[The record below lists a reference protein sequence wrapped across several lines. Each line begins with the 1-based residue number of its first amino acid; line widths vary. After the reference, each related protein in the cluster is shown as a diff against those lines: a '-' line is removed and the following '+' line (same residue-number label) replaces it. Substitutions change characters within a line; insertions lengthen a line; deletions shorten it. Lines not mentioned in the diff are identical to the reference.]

1 MEPTIDFASRRHMH
15 NASALTVALLLLS
28 AAGVSGQVAA
38 TADAPVV
45 YGHHHLNVRSIDE
58 HRRFWVDALG
68 GAVVRLADSPSV
80 VIAFPRV
87 LVFLREQAPSGGTKG
102 STVNHVGFQVPNL
115 RAAVDALVK
124 AGYPI
129 VTRAELPPA
138 YTEKDGLAFIP
149 DQNTSVAFVMGPDET
164 KVELVENKAMTG
176 AIALHHI
183 HFAAPQVEAMRDWY
197 VKMFAA
203 RAGKRGAFEAADL
216 PGVNLTYS
224 GAPTP
229 VAGTKGRVLDHIG
242 FEVKNLQGL
251 VERLTAMGVTFDRP
265 FTRIAASGLAIAF
278 FTDPWGTYIE
288 LTEGLDSAKASR

>member
-1 MEPTIDFASRRHMH
+1 MH
-15 NASALTVALLLLS
+15 NASALAVALLLLS
-28 AAGVSGQVAA
+28 APGASGQVGA

-45 YGHHHLNVRSIDE
+45 YGHHHLNVRSVDE

-68 GAVVRLADSPSV
+68 GTVVRLGDSPSV
-80 VIAFPRV
+80 VVSFPRV
-87 LVFLREQAPSGGTKG
+87 LVFLREQAPTGGTKG
-102 STVNHVGFQVPNL
+102 TTVNHVGFQVPNI
-115 RAAVDALVK
+115 RSAVDTLAK
-124 AGYPI
+124 AGYPV

-149 DQNTSVAFVMGPDET
+149 DQNTYVAFVMGPDET
-164 KVELVENKAMTG
+164 KVELVENKTMAG

-183 HFAAPQVEAMRDWY
+183 HFAAPQIEAMRDWY
-197 VKMFAA
+197 VKMFGAK
-203 RAGKRGAFEAADL
+203 AGKRGAFEAADL

-224 GAPTP
+224 GAPAA
-229 VAGTKGRVLDHIG
+229 VVGTKGRVLDHIG

-251 VERLTAMGVTFDRP
+251 VERFTAMGVIFDRP

-288 LTEGLDSAKASR
+288 LTEGLDSAKSSR

>member
-1 MEPTIDFASRRHMH
+1 MH
-15 NASALTVALLLLS
+15 NASALAVALLLLS
-28 AAGVSGQVAA
+28 APGASGQVGA

-45 YGHHHLNVRSIDE
+45 YGHHHLNVRSVDE

-68 GAVVRLADSPSV
+68 GTVVRLGDSPSV
-80 VIAFPRV
+80 VVSFPRV
-87 LVFLREQAPSGGTKG
+87 LVFLREQAPTGGTKG
-102 STVNHVGFQVPNL
+102 TTVNHVGFQVPNI
-115 RAAVDALVK
+115 RSAVDTLAK
-124 AGYPI
+124 AGYPV

-149 DQNTSVAFVMGPDET
+149 DQNTYVAFVMGPDET
-164 KVELVENKAMTG
+164 KVELVENKTMAG

-183 HFAAPQVEAMRDWY
+183 HFAAPQIEAMRDWY
-197 VKMFAA
+197 VKMFGAK
-203 RAGKRGAFEAADL
+203 AGKRGAFEAADL

-224 GAPTP
+224 GAPAA
-229 VAGTKGRVLDHIG
+229 VVGTKGRVLDHIG

-251 VERLTAMGVTFDRP
+251 VERFTAMGVTFDRP

-288 LTEGLDSAKASR
+288 LTEGLDSAKSSSR